1 MDIAEL
7 KNKVPIDL
15 IRILETFKKE
25 KPSDLIFNPITG
37 KGKHEIQWKSSD
49 FRQMMY
55 NKEVICMTKSG
66 LIMTPNEAKSL
77 YLKIKKIKCIW
88 NRNSL
93 LRLIHGDIW
102 YNSKLFITG
111 LLDSNT
117 CSRCDME
124 GSLMHTIFECESI
137 KTLWYEI
144 KGLFYLTG
152 ENYEIFSQPNLN
164 HLLLALIAQL
174 IYNRIRITPEEN
186 KKYTSD
192 EGSRKRQ

>member
-1 MDIAEL
+1 
-7 KNKVPIDL
+7 
-15 IRILETFKKE
+15 
-25 KPSDLIFNPITG
+25 
-37 KGKHEIQWKSSD
+37 
-49 FRQMMY
+49 
-55 NKEVICMTKSG
+55 
-66 LIMTPNEAKSL
+66 
-77 YLKIKKIKCIW
+77 
-88 NRNSL
+88 
-93 LRLIHGDIW
+93 
-102 YNSKLFITG
+102 
-111 LLDSNT
+111 
-117 CSRCDME
+117 ME